1 MISYRSAE
9 IIFGYSDGQP
19 APVFTRHL
27 EAYTSTLDPFRRQEL
42 RLLMTTTRVFV
53 RYRSRPVETVVRMLC
68 SSFLEHIY
76 RHRFEVEYR
85 ELSFLLRLVW
95 HYRTVESEQEMAK
108 FGRDAAFYRQFGHLL
123 LEKGVIS
130 GYQGS
135 LF

>member
-1 MISYRSAE
+1 M
-9 IIFGYSDGQP
+9 FDSDQKVRDSRIPGT
-19 APVFTRHL
+19 FHL
-27 EAYTSTLDPFRRQEL
+27 QE
-42 RLLMTTTRVFV
+42 
-53 RYRSRPVETVVRMLC
+53 

-95 HYRTVESEQEMAK
+95 HYRTVESEQEMAD

-123 LEKGVIS
+123 LEKGVIP

-135 LF
+135 FF